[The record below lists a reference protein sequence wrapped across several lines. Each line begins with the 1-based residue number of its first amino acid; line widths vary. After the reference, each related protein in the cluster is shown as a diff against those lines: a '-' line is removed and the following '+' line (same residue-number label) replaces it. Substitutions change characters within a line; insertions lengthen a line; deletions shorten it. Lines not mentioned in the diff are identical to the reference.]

1 MIAMHHAIF
10 GRRYGETIV
19 INAVACTTFNMTMTY
34 AGGSITVDW
43 GDGTSTTNSA
53 FNKTYASPFTGT
65 IKITGNLDKVTY
77 FQSTSNTGI
86 YIDLKEFW
94 KFTILNNLD
103 LRGNCFINN
112 SVAEIP
118 RVTTTL
124 FFNNLP
130 NLTITGNASDLPRVT
145 SNLTLQSLTNLTM
158 TGNAS
163 DLPRVTNTLYLF
175 SLPNLTMTGNIS
187 DLPRVTTSLY
197 LQSLPNLTMTGTAS
211 DLPRVT
217 NQLYL
222 QNLPNL
228 TMTGNISDLPRV
240 TNQLYLQNL
249 PNLTITGNASDLPRV
264 TNILNFNN
272 LPNLTMTGNISDLPR
287 VTNTLYLISL
297 PNLTMTGN
305 ASDLPLS
312 TDVYLIS
319 IGATSLTYT
328 ALTTKPTTKSRA
340 RIEIS
345 TKFTTTQTDEM
356 LIDYATYSTTWNA
369 PREIRLSS
377 LGRTTASDAA
387 VATLNS
393 RGVTITL
400 L

>member
-34 AGGSITVDW
+34 ADGSITVDW

-65 IKITGNLDKVTY
+65 IKITGDLDKVTY
-77 FQSTSNTGI
+77 FQSISNTGI

-94 KFTILNNLD
+94 KFTILNTLD
-103 LRGNCFINN
+103 LRGNCYINN

-118 RVTTTL
+118 RVTNTL
-124 FFNNLP
+124 HLRDLP
-130 NLTITGNASDLPRVT
+130 NLTIS
-145 SNLTLQSLTNLTM
+145 
-158 TGNAS
+158 
-163 DLPRVTNTLYLF
+163 
-175 SLPNLTMTGNIS
+175 
-187 DLPRVTTSLY
+187 
-197 LQSLPNLTMTGTAS
+197 GTAI

-222 QNLPNL
+222 
-228 TMTGNISDLPRV
+228 
-240 TNQLYLQNL
+240 
-249 PNLTITGNASDLPRV
+249 
-264 TNILNFNN
+264 NN
-272 LPNLTMTGNISDLPR
+272 LPNLTMTGNAIDLPRVTSILYLLNLPNLTMSGTAIDLPR
-287 VTNTLYLISL
+287 VTNQLVLYSL
-297 PNLTMTGN
+297 PNLTMSGS

-312 TDVYLIS
+312 VDVFILS
-319 IGATSLTYT
+319 IGSTSLTYT
-328 ALTTKPTTKSRA
+328 ALTTKPTTKSRT

-356 LIDYATYSTTWNA
+356 LIDYATYSTTWNS
-369 PREIRLSS
+369 PKEIKLSS
-377 LGRTTASDAA
+377 LGRTTSSDAA
-387 VATLNS
+387 VATLVS